1 MLRSIVENVLVDFVG
16 DGEHIVFNTQVAN
29 QFKLFPAEPLAGGVV
44 WRVKDYRLRVML
56 RGLVL
61 KSFAQLL
68 FVERP
73 LASPAAPITFRFLP
87 FVARHTVDFVGRHA
101 RLVVGLS
108 AGAFVLS
115 LASLPMVDRKSTRL
129 N

>member
-16 DGEHIVFNTQVAN
+16 DGEHIVFDTQVAN
-29 QFKLFPAEPLAGGVV
+29 QFQFFPAEHLAGGVV

-68 FVERP
+68 FVEHP
-73 LASPAAPITFRFLP
+73 LAPPLAAPLAFRCL
-87 FVARHTVDFVGRHA
+87 RWTQTDEA
-101 RLVVGLS
+101 RLGS
-108 AGAFVLS
+108 AQNRVWPIVL
-115 LASLPMVDRKSTRL
+115 VERL
-129 N
+129 

>member
-16 DGEHIVFNTQVAN
+16 DGEHIVFDTQVAN
-29 QFKLFPAEPLAGGVV
+29 QFQFFPAEHLAGGVV

-68 FVERP
+68 FVEHP
-73 LASPAAPITFRFLP
+73 LAPPLAAPLAFRCL
-87 FVARHTVDFVGRHA
+87 RWTQTDEA
-101 RLVVGLS
+101 RLGRS
-108 AGAFVLS
+108 EE
-115 LASLPMVDRKSTRL
+115 
-129 N
+129 